1 MLSGC
6 GIADALPSKPLYVHT
21 TATTVIEGTTSAP
34 KAVIEGVDANASV
47 FISAAAPMYA
57 TILNSAGAA
66 EGYLPAITAAEVT
79 RSGTE
84 VTVTFA
90 GDRATEAGQYLNSS
104 ITFDFY
110 LKYEDHV
117 KEMAITPD
125 KFAGYYYIEASTL
138 FRDEETGTD
147 LPAELIIPRGKIQ
160 SNFTLSMANTGDPS
174 EIQMR
179 MAA

>member
-6 GIADALPSKPLYVHT
+6 GIADAVVGKPLYVHT
-21 TATTVIEGTTSAP
+21 TATTVISGTAVAP
-34 KAVIEGVDANASV
+34 TAVIEGVDANADV
-47 FISAAAPMYA
+47 YISATAPMYA

-66 EGYLPAITAAEVT
+66 EAYLPAITAAEVS
-79 RSGTE
+79 RDGTT

-90 GDRATEAGQYLNSS
+90 GDRITEAANYLNSS
-104 ITFDFY
+104 IIFDFY
-110 LKYEDHV
+110 LRYEKNV

-147 LPAELIIPRGKIQ
+147 LPAEFIIPRGKIQ
-160 SNFTLSMANTGDPS
+160 SNFTLSMANSGDPS
-174 EIQMR
+174 EIMR